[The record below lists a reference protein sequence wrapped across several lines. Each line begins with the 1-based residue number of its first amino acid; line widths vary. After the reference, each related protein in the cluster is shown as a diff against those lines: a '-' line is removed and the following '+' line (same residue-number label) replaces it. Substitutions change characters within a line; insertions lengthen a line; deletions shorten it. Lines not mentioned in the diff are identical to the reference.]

1 MRLLDRIASNR
12 RRTLEM
18 TDIPTMAAM
27 AVAETIGG
35 ADLNKAAL
43 PANWRCREKRRGGQ

>member
-1 MRLLDRIASNR
+1 MQLLDRIASNR
-12 RRTLEM
+12 RRTLEIM
-18 TDIPTMAAM
+18 GIPTMAAM

-43 PANWRCREKRRGGQ
+43 PASWRCREKRRGAQ